1 MITTRKLNKVRNSF
15 YVYLPREW
23 CDTYNL
29 NKNSEVKIQ
38 QSPEGTLIVY
48 PPEFE
53 PKKGGLLK
61 FSIDESNK
69 DSVESMLIG
78 AYIVGA
84 AGIHVEFSEELELE
98 TREMVSKW
106 IRRLPGFEILEEHS
120 HSIIISEI
128 SEIQVVMPILK
139 RQFATTKYMLS
150 GLVSSIENKDT
161 TTASKILNRDEDVD
175 RHRYFVERLCHL
187 ALQDPSYARKIDIT
201 PPECLHFSLAAKYIE
216 RIADHICG
224 ATREFKRLGK
234 IDDTLMV
241 LAKRL
246 EDVYAETM
254 RMFFKVEGMKRAS
267 KSVTESTDAFEALH
281 NATAVALKLSKLE
294 SSRKGPESEIVLFI
308 LHLQRVASYCAD
320 IGEVAINRTIQAQIH
335 TR

>member
-15 YVYLPREW
+15 YVYLPRDW

-29 NKNSEVKIQ
+29 NKDSEVKIQ

-61 FSIDESNK
+61 FVIDESNK

-78 AYIVGA
+78 AYIVGS
-84 AGIHVEFSEELELE
+84 AGIHIEFSEELELE
-98 TREMVSKW
+98 TREMISRW

-120 HSIIISEI
+120 QSITISEI

-139 RQFATTKYMLS
+139 RQFATTKYMLG
-150 GLVSSIENKDT
+150 GLISSMESEDT
-161 TTASKILNRDEDVD
+161 SKASKILNRDEDVD

-187 ALQDPSYARKIDIT
+187 ALQDPSYARKIDIS

-224 ATREFKRLGK
+224 ATEEFKRLRK
-234 IDDTLMV
+234 IDDTLFV
-241 LAKRL
+241 LAKKL
-246 EDVYAETM
+246 AEVYSETM
-254 RMFFKVEGMKRAS
+254 RMFFRVEGMKHS
-267 KSVTESTDAFEALH
+267 TKDVTESTEAFDSLH
-281 NATAVALKLSKLE
+281 NATAIATKLSKLE
-294 SSRKGPESEIVLFI
+294 SSKKGPESDIVLFI

-320 IGEVAINRTIQAQIH
+320 IGEVAINRIIQSQINV
-335 TR
+335 R